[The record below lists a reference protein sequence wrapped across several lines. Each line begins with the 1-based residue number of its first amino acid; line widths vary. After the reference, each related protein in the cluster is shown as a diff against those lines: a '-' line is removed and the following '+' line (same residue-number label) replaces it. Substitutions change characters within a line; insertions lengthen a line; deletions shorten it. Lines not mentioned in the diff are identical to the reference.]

1 MMKSIRSLTH
11 AIFLWAFIALFIWT
25 WGSTDVQAAPVRTET
40 IPTAPVPTKPNP
52 TEPIRIVF
60 VGDVMLDDLPGQ
72 YIAEGNDPFAAFAP
86 LFKSAD
92 LTIGNLECVIG
103 TTGVREDK
111 PFVLRA
117 HPRVLPLLKQHF
129 SAMSLANNHSGD
141 YGTEAFAKMLDLL
154 ESAGVRYFGGG
165 RDLRSAQEPIVFDV
179 KGKRIAILGYNL
191 FFPRSFEALD
201 DRPGIAWGE
210 DDYVRAGIQRAR
222 EHYRA
227 DIVVTYPHWGW
238 ENEKIASINQVTLA
252 RLMIDSG
259 ADAVI
264 GGHPHVTQN
273 IEVYKGKTIFYSLGN
288 FVFDS
293 FETEDT
299 NTGWAVE
306 MLISADNH
314 ISWKVYEAKLNKL
327 GIPRFNG
334 MLDMV
339 ASSPRSKALK

>member
-1 MMKSIRSLTH
+1 MNMTKWLRALLLLILLH
-11 AIFLWAFIALFIWT
+11 AGISYA
-25 WGSTDVQAAPVRTET
+25 Q
-40 IPTAPVPTKPNP
+40 
-52 TEPIRIVF
+52 TEPIKIVF
-60 VGDVMLDDLPGQ
+60 VGDIMLDDLPGK
-72 YIAEGNDPFAAFAP
+72 YIEAGQDPFLSFAP

-92 LTIGNLECVIG
+92 LTIGNLECVVG
-103 TTGVREDK
+103 TTGVKEDK

-117 HPRVLPLLKQHF
+117 HPRVLPLIKKYF
-129 SAMSLANNHSGD
+129 SAVSLANNHSGD
-141 YGTEAFAKMLDLL
+141 YGPEAFSKMLDLL
-154 ESAGVRYFGGG
+154 DDSGIKYFGGG
-165 RDLRSAQEPIVFDV
+165 RDIRAAHEPVIFEV

-201 DRPGIAWGE
+201 DRPGSAWAE
-210 DDYVRAGIQRAR
+210 DDYVRADIKKAR
-222 EHYRA
+222 EVHKA

-238 ENEKIASINQVTLA
+238 ENEKIASANQVALA
-252 RLMIDSG
+252 HLMIDSG

-306 MLISADNH
+306 MTIESDSK
-314 ISWKVYEAKLNKL
+314 ISWKIYEAKLDGN
-327 GIPRFNG
+327 GIPRNNG
-334 MLDMV
+334 
-339 ASSPRSKALK
+339 LKQ

>member
-1 MMKSIRSLTH
+1 MNPFRYVALGVC
-11 AIFLWAFIALFIWT
+11 LWTFSIALFTWT
-25 WGSTDVQAAPVRTET
+25 SIGNIARAD
-40 IPTAPVPTKPNP
+40 
-52 TEPIRIVF
+52 PIRIVF

-72 YIAEGNDPFAAFAP
+72 YIAEGHDPFAAFAP
-86 LFKSAD
+86 LFQSAD
-92 LTIGNLECVIG
+92 LTIGNLECVVG
-103 TTGVREDK
+103 TTGVKEDK

-129 SAMSLANNHSGD
+129 SALSLANNHSGD
-141 YGTEAFAKMLDLL
+141 YGTEAFARMLDLL
-154 ESAGVRYFGGG
+154 DTAGVRYFGGG
-165 RDLRSAQEPIVFDV
+165 RDLRSAQEPIIFDV

-210 DDYVRAGIQRAR
+210 DDYIRAGIQRAR
-222 EHYRA
+222 ENLRA

-238 ENEKIASINQVTLA
+238 ENEKNASINQVALA
-252 RLMIDSG
+252 HLMIDSG

-273 IEVYKGKTIFYSLGN
+273 IEIYKGKAIFYSLGN

-306 MLISADNH
+306 MIIDADNH

-334 MLDMV
+334 VIDV
-339 ASSPRSKALK
+339 VPESPRSSSNARN